1 MRKLVSYLL
10 NKRQKKKLAKRQGA
24 RHYDK
29 RSALE
34 ASLKNENE
42 FTIGWYKRRFGSEW
56 KEEYYRENVGR
67 IGNVSI
73 TTAYTKNDEMV
84 TKCNQI
90 LQLYFN
96 TLPYDNID
104 LTAYESD
111 MRYLINN
118 ENSILQEFAFIQTR
132 LDRNQLLKELTT
144 KYEGADILLKQAVSK
159 HTNLSKFLK
168 DIVKYTK
175 EMQDILYGYNTNFIM
190 AEY

>member
-1 MRKLVSYLL
+1 MTYPL

-42 FTIGWYKRRFGSEW
+42 FTLRWYKQYFGREW
-56 KEEYYRENVGR
+56 KEEYYRENYGK

-73 TTAYTKNDEMV
+73 TTAYTKNDEIVM
-84 TKCNQI
+84 KCNQI
-90 LQLYFN
+90 LQTYFN
-96 TLPYDNID
+96 TLPYDNIE

-118 ENSILQEFAFIQTR
+118 ESELLQDYAFIQSR
-132 LDRNQLLKELTT
+132 LDRNFILKETT
-144 KYEGADILLKQAVSK
+144 SKYEGADTLLRRAVSR
-159 HTNLSKFLK
+159 HTNLSKFLN

-175 EMQDILYGYNTNFIM
+175 QMLDIFDTYNMNFIM
-190 AEY
+190 SEY

>member
-1 MRKLVSYLL
+1 MNYLL

-42 FTIGWYKRRFGSEW
+42 FTLRWYKQYFGNEW
-56 KEEYYRENVGR
+56 KEEYYRQNVGR

-96 TLPYDNID
+96 TLPYDNIE
-104 LTAYESD
+104 LTAYDSD

-118 ENSILQEFAFIQTR
+118 ERDLLQDYAFIQTR
-132 LDRNQLLKELTT
+132 LDRNALLREATSN
-144 KYEGADILLKQAVSK
+144 YDDADTLLRQAVSK
-159 HTNLSKFLK
+159 HTNLSKFLN

-175 EMQDILYGYNTNFIM
+175 QMQDIFDTYNINFIM
-190 AEY
+190 ADY

>member
-1 MRKLVSYLL
+1 MSYLL

-34 ASLKNENE
+34 ASLKNENPFALE
-42 FTIGWYKRRFGSEW
+42 WYKQYFGREW
-56 KEEYYRENVGR
+56 KEEYYRENIGR

-73 TTAYTKNDEMV
+73 TTAYSKNDEMV
-84 TKCNQI
+84 MKCNQI
-90 LQLYFN
+90 LQTYFN
-96 TLPYDNID
+96 TLPYDNIE

-118 ENSILQEFAFIQTR
+118 EMDLLQDYGFIQSR
-132 LDRNQLLKELTT
+132 LDRNHLLKEATSN
-144 KYEGADILLKQAVSK
+144 YDDADKLLRQAVSK
-159 HTNLSKFLK
+159 HTNLSKFLN

-175 EMQDILYGYNTNFIM
+175 QMLDIFDTYNINFIM
-190 AEY
+190 SEY

>member
-1 MRKLVSYLL
+1 MNYLL
-10 NKRQKKKLAKRQGA
+10 NKRQKKKLAKKQGA

-34 ASLKNENE
+34 ASLKNEND
-42 FTIGWYKRRFGSEW
+42 FTITWYKKRFGSVW
-56 KEEYYRENVGR
+56 KEEYYKENYGR

-96 TLPYDNID
+96 TLPYDNIE

-118 ENSILQEFAFIQTR
+118 ESDIFNEYSFIQSR
-132 LDRNQLLKELTT
+132 LDRNSILREETSKYKDADMLLRR
-144 KYEGADILLKQAVSK
+144 AVSK

-175 EMQDILYGYNTNFIM
+175 EMQDIFKCYNNNFIM
-190 AEY
+190 STY

>member
-1 MRKLVSYLL
+1 MSYLL
-10 NKRQKKKLAKRQGA
+10 NKRQKKKLAKRHGA

-42 FTIGWYKRRFGSEW
+42 HAINFFKRRFGREW
-56 KEEYYRENVGR
+56 KEEYYRQNVGR

-73 TTAYTKNDEMV
+73 TTAYTKNDELV

-96 TLPYDNID
+96 TLPYDNIE
-104 LTAYESD
+104 LTAYDSD
-111 MRYLINN
+111 MRFLISHESDIFN
-118 ENSILQEFAFIQTR
+118 EYSFIQSR
-132 LDRNQLLKELTT
+132 LDRNFILKETT
-144 KYEGADILLKQAVSK
+144 SKYEDADTLLRRAVSK

-175 EMQDILYGYNTNFIM
+175 EMQEIFDGYNTNFIM
-190 AEY
+190 SEY

>member
-1 MRKLVSYLL
+1 MSYLL

-34 ASLKNENE
+34 ASLKNEND
-42 FTIGWYKRRFGSEW
+42 FTINWYKRRFGREW
-56 KEEYYRENVGR
+56 REEYYRENYAQ

-96 TLPYDNID
+96 TLPYDNIE

-118 ENSILQEFAFIQTR
+118 DRDLLQDYGFIQSR
-132 LDRNQLLKELTT
+132 LDRNHILKEAVSN
-144 KYEGADILLKQAVSK
+144 YDDADKLLRQAVSK
-159 HTNLSKFLK
+159 HSNLSKFLK

-175 EMQDILYGYNTNFIM
+175 QMLDIFDTYNTNFIM
-190 AEY
+190 SEY

>member
-1 MRKLVSYLL
+1 M
-10 NKRQKKKLAKRQGA
+10 NKRQKKKQAKRQGA

-34 ASLKNENE
+34 ASLKNEND
-42 FTIGWYKRRFGSEW
+42 FTIKWYKKRFGNEW
-56 KEEYYRENVGR
+56 KEEYYRQNVGR

-73 TTAYTKNDEMV
+73 TTAYTKNDGIV
-84 TKCNQI
+84 AKSNQI

-96 TLPYDNID
+96 TLPYDNIE

-118 ENSILQEFAFIQTR
+118 ESAIFDDYSFIQSR
-132 LDRNQLLKELTT
+132 LDRNSLLREATSN
-144 KYEGADILLKQAVSK
+144 YDDADKLLRQAVSR

-175 EMQDILYGYNTNFIM
+175 QMQDIFDTYNINFIM
-190 AEY
+190 SEY

>member
-1 MRKLVSYLL
+1 MNYLL

-34 ASLKNENE
+34 ASLKNENP
-42 FTIGWYKRRFGSEW
+42 FTIKWYKQYFRNEW
-56 KEEYYRENVGR
+56 KEEYYRQNVGR

-118 ENSILQEFAFIQTR
+118 ERDLLQDYGFIQSR
-132 LDRNQLLKELTT
+132 LDRNSLLREATSN
-144 KYEGADILLKQAVSK
+144 YDGADMLLRSAVSK
-159 HTNLSKFLK
+159 HTNLSKFLR

-175 EMQDILYGYNTNFIM
+175 EMQDIFNTYNMNFIM
-190 AEY
+190 ADY

>member
-1 MRKLVSYLL
+1 M

-34 ASLKNENE
+34 ASLKNEND
-42 FTIGWYKRRFGSEW
+42 FTIKWYKRRFGSEW
-56 KEEYYRENVGR
+56 KEEYLRQNIGK

-73 TTAYTKNDEMV
+73 TTAYTKNDELV

-96 TLPYDNID
+96 TLPYDNIE

-111 MRYLINN
+111 MRYLISH
-118 ENSILQEFAFIQTR
+118 ESDIFDEYSFIQIR
-132 LDRNQLLKELTT
+132 LDLNQVLKEITT
-144 KYEGADILLKQAVSK
+144 KYEDADTLLRRAVTK

-175 EMQDILYGYNTNFIM
+175 EMKDIFDGYNTNFIM
-190 AEY
+190 SEY

>member
-1 MRKLVSYLL
+1 MNCLL

-34 ASLKNENE
+34 ASLKNEND
-42 FTIGWYKRRFGSEW
+42 FAINWYKQRFGSEW
-56 KEEYYRENVGR
+56 KEEYYREHIGR

-84 TKCNQI
+84 TKCNQ
-90 LQLYFN
+90 LLDVYFN
-96 TLPYDNID
+96 TLPYDNIE
-104 LTAYESD
+104 LTAYDGD

-118 ENSILQEFAFIQTR
+118 ETDIFQDYSFIQSR
-132 LDRNQLLKELTT
+132 LDRNSILREAVTSYNDADTLLRR
-144 KYEGADILLKQAVSK
+144 AVSK
-159 HTNLSKFLK
+159 HTNLSKFLR

-175 EMQDILYGYNTNFIM
+175 EMQDIFDTYNINFIM
-190 AEY
+190 ADY

>member
-1 MRKLVSYLL
+1 MNYLL

-34 ASLKNENE
+34 ASFKNEND
-42 FTIGWYKRRFGSEW
+42 FTLAWYKRRFGSEW
-56 KEEYYRENVGR
+56 KEEYYRLNVGR

-73 TTAYTKNDEMV
+73 TTAYSKNDELV

-96 TLPYDNID
+96 TLPYDNIE

-118 ENSILQEFAFIQTR
+118 ESELLQDYSFIQSR
-132 LDRNQLLKELTT
+132 LDRNFILKETT
-144 KYEGADILLKQAVSK
+144 SKYEDADTLLRRAVSK

-175 EMQDILYGYNTNFIM
+175 QMQDIFDTYNTNFIM

>member
-1 MRKLVSYLL
+1 MRKWVSYLL

-34 ASLKNENE
+34 ASLKNEND
-42 FTIGWYKRRFGSEW
+42 FAISWYKKRFGSEW
-56 KEEYYRENVGR
+56 KEEYYRQNVGR

-73 TTAYTKNDEMV
+73 TTAYTKNDELV

-96 TLPYDNID
+96 TLPYDNIE
-104 LTAYESD
+104 LTAYDSD

-118 ENSILQEFAFIQTR
+118 ESDIFDDYSFIQSR
-132 LDRNQLLKELTT
+132 LDRNFILKETT
-144 KYEGADILLKQAVSK
+144 SKYEDADTLLRRAVSK

-175 EMQDILYGYNTNFIM
+175 EMQDIFDGYNTNFIM
-190 AEY
+190 SEY

>member
-1 MRKLVSYLL
+1 MSYPL

-34 ASLKNENE
+34 ASLKNEND
-42 FTIGWYKRRFGSEW
+42 FTLGWYKRRFGKDW
-56 KEEYYRENVGR
+56 KEEYYRENYGK

-96 TLPYDNID
+96 TLPYDNIE

-111 MRYLINN
+111 MRYLLNN
-118 ENSILQEFAFIQTR
+118 EGDLLQDYGFIQSR
-132 LDRNQLLKELTT
+132 LDRNSLLREATS
-144 KYEGADILLKQAVSK
+144 KYDDADTLLRRAISK
-159 HTNLSKFLK
+159 HTNLSKFLR

-175 EMQDILYGYNTNFIM
+175 QMGDIFDTYNIKFIM

>member
-1 MRKLVSYLL
+1 MSYLL
-10 NKRQKKKLAKRQGA
+10 NKRQKKKLAKRRGA

-34 ASLKNENE
+34 ASLKNEND
-42 FTIGWYKRRFGSEW
+42 FTIGWYKRRFGKDW
-56 KEEYYRENVGR
+56 KEEYYRENYGK

-73 TTAYTKNDEMV
+73 TTAYTKNNEMV

-96 TLPYDNID
+96 TLPYDNIE

-111 MRYLINN
+111 MRFLINN
-118 ENSILQEFAFIQTR
+118 ESDLLQDYAFIQSR
-132 LDRNQLLKELTT
+132 LDRNHVLKESTSNYDDAET
-144 KYEGADILLKQAVSK
+144 LLRHAVSK

-175 EMQDILYGYNTNFIM
+175 EMLNIFDTYNTNFIM
-190 AEY
+190 SEY

>member
-1 MRKLVSYLL
+1 MSCLL

-29 RSALE
+29 RSVLE
-34 ASLKNENE
+34 ASLKNENPNAIE
-42 FTIGWYKRRFGSEW
+42 WYKQYFGREW
-56 KEEYYRENVGR
+56 KEEYYSQNIGR
-67 IGNVSI
+67 VGNVSI

-90 LQLYFN
+90 LQTYFN
-96 TLPYDNID
+96 TLPYDNIE

-118 ENSILQEFAFIQTR
+118 ESDLLQDYAFIQSR
-132 LDRNQLLKELTT
+132 LDRNFILKETT
-144 KYEGADILLKQAVSK
+144 SKYEDADTLLRRAVSK

-175 EMQDILYGYNTNFIM
+175 EMKDIFDGYNTNFIM
-190 AEY
+190 SEY

>member
-1 MRKLVSYLL
+1 MSYLL

-34 ASLKNENE
+34 ASLKNEND
-42 FTIGWYKRRFGSEW
+42 FTIGWYKRRFGGEW
-56 KEEYYRENVGR
+56 KEEYLRQNVGK

-90 LQLYFN
+90 LQSYFN
-96 TLPYDNID
+96 TLPYDNIE

-118 ENSILQEFAFIQTR
+118 ESDLLQDYAFIQSR
-132 LDRNQLLKELTT
+132 LDRNFILKEATS
-144 KYEGADILLKQAVSK
+144 KYENADTLLRQAVSK

-175 EMQDILYGYNTNFIM
+175 EMQEIFDGYNTNFIM
-190 AEY
+190 SEY

>member
-1 MRKLVSYLL
+1 M

-34 ASLKNENE
+34 ASLKNEND
-42 FTIGWYKRRFGSEW
+42 FTIGWYKRRFGNEW
-56 KEEYYRENVGR
+56 KEEYLMQNIGK

-73 TTAYTKNDEMV
+73 TTAYTKNDELV

-96 TLPYDNID
+96 TLPYDNIE

-118 ENSILQEFAFIQTR
+118 ESDLLQDYGFIQSR
-132 LDRNQLLKELTT
+132 LDRNFILKETT
-144 KYEGADILLKQAVSK
+144 SKYENADTLLRRAVSK
-159 HTNLSKFLK
+159 HTNLSKFLR

-175 EMQDILYGYNTNFIM
+175 EMKEIFEGYNTNFIM
-190 AEY
+190 SEY

>member
-1 MRKLVSYLL
+1 M
-10 NKRQKKKLAKRQGA
+10 NKRQKKKLAKSQGA

-34 ASLKNENE
+34 ASLKNEND
-42 FTIGWYKRRFGSEW
+42 FTISWYKQRFGSEW
-56 KEEYYRENVGR
+56 KEEYFSQNVGK

-73 TTAYTKNDEMV
+73 TTAYSKNDELV

-96 TLPYDNID
+96 TLPYDNIE

-118 ENSILQEFAFIQTR
+118 ERDLLQDYGFIQSR
-132 LDRNQLLKELTT
+132 LDRNRLLKEATT
-144 KYEGADILLKQAVSK
+144 NYEDADTLLRQAVSK

-175 EMQDILYGYNTNFIM
+175 EMLDIFDTYNTNFIM
-190 AEY
+190 SEY

>member
-1 MRKLVSYLL
+1 MNYLL
-10 NKRQKKKLAKRQGA
+10 NKRQKKKLAKRKGA

-56 KEEYYRENVGR
+56 KEEYYSQNVGR

-73 TTAYTKNDEMV
+73 TTAYTKNDELV

-96 TLPYDNID
+96 TLPYDNIE

-118 ENSILQEFAFIQTR
+118 ERDLLQDYAFIQTR
-132 LDRNQLLKELTT
+132 LDRNAILREATSNYDDADKLLRR
-144 KYEGADILLKQAVSK
+144 AVSK
-159 HTNLSKFLK
+159 HSNLSKFLK

-175 EMQDILYGYNTNFIM
+175 EMQGIFDTYNINFIM
-190 AEY
+190 ADY

>member
-1 MRKLVSYLL
+1 MNYLL

-34 ASLKNENE
+34 ANLKNEND
-42 FTIGWYKRRFGSEW
+42 FALNWYKQRFGKDW
-56 KEEYYRENVGR
+56 KEEYYRENYGK

-84 TKCNQI
+84 MKCNQI
-90 LQLYFN
+90 LQTYFN
-96 TLPYDNID
+96 TLPYDNIE

-118 ENSILQEFAFIQTR
+118 ESDLLQDYAFIQSR
-132 LDRNQLLKELTT
+132 LDRNFILKETT
-144 KYEGADILLKQAVSK
+144 SKYENADTLLRQAVSK
-159 HTNLSKFLK
+159 HTNLSKFLR

-175 EMQDILYGYNTNFIM
+175 EMQEIFDGYNTNFIM
-190 AEY
+190 SEY

>member
-1 MRKLVSYLL
+1 MNYLL

-34 ASLKNENE
+34 ASLKNEND
-42 FTIGWYKRRFGSEW
+42 FTIGWYKRRFGNEW
-56 KEEYYRENVGR
+56 KEEYYTQNVGR

-73 TTAYTKNDEMV
+73 TTAYTKNDELV
-84 TKCNQI
+84 TKSNQI
-90 LQLYFN
+90 LQTYFN
-96 TLPYDNID
+96 TLPYDNIE

-118 ENSILQEFAFIQTR
+118 ERDLLQDYGFIQSR
-132 LDRNQLLKELTT
+132 LDRNHLLKETISN
-144 KYEGADILLKQAVSK
+144 YDDADTLLRRAVSK

-175 EMQDILYGYNTNFIM
+175 EMLDIFDTYNTNFIM
-190 AEY
+190 SEY

>member
-1 MRKLVSYLL
+1 MSYLL

-24 RHYDK
+24 RHYDR
-29 RSALE
+29 RSVLE
-34 ASLKNENE
+34 ASLKSEND
-42 FTIGWYKRRFGSEW
+42 FTIKWYKQYFKREW
-56 KEEYYRENVGR
+56 KEEYYRENYGR

-73 TTAYTKNDEMV
+73 TAAYTKNDEMV

-96 TLPYDNID
+96 TLPYDNIA

-118 ENSILQEFAFIQTR
+118 ERDLLQDYGFIQSR
-132 LDRNQLLKELTT
+132 LDRNNILKEAVSN
-144 KYEGADILLKQAVSK
+144 YDDADKLLRQAVSK

-175 EMQDILYGYNTNFIM
+175 QMLDIFDTYNTNFIM

>member
-1 MRKLVSYLL
+1 MNYLL

-34 ASLKNENE
+34 ASLKNEND
-42 FTIGWYKRRFGSEW
+42 FAIKWYKKRFGEEW
-56 KEEYYRENVGR
+56 KEEYYRQNVGR

-73 TTAYTKNDEMV
+73 TTAYTKNDEIV

-90 LQLYFN
+90 LQTYFN
-96 TLPYDNID
+96 TLPYDNIE
-104 LTAYESD
+104 LTAYDSD

-118 ENSILQEFAFIQTR
+118 ESDIFNDYSFIQSR
-132 LDRNQLLKELTT
+132 LDRNFILKEATS
-144 KYEGADILLKQAVSK
+144 KYEDADTLLRRAVSK

-175 EMQDILYGYNTNFIM
+175 EMKNIFDGYNINFIM

>member
-1 MRKLVSYLL
+1 MSYLL

-24 RHYDK
+24 SHYDK

-34 ASLKNENE
+34 ASLKNEND
-42 FTIGWYKRRFGSEW
+42 FTIGWYKRRFGKEW
-56 KEEYYRENVGR
+56 KEEYYSQNIAR

-96 TLPYDNID
+96 TLPYDKID

-118 ENSILQEFAFIQTR
+118 ERDLLQDYAFIQSR
-132 LDRNQLLKELTT
+132 LDRNHLLKEATT
-144 KYEGADILLKQAVSK
+144 NYDNADKLLRQAVSK
-159 HTNLSKFLK
+159 HSNLSKFLK
-168 DIVKYTK
+168 DVVKYTK
-175 EMQDILYGYNTNFIM
+175 EMKDIFDTYNTNFIM
-190 AEY
+190 SEY

>member
-1 MRKLVSYLL
+1 MNYLL

-34 ASLKNENE
+34 ASLKNEND
-42 FTIGWYKRRFGSEW
+42 FTVDWYKRRFGREW
-56 KEEYYRENVGR
+56 KEEYYREHHAR

-96 TLPYDNID
+96 TLPYDNIE

-118 ENSILQEFAFIQTR
+118 ESNLLQDYAFIQSR
-132 LDRNQLLKELTT
+132 LDRNHILKEATSNFDDT
-144 KYEGADILLKQAVSK
+144 DKLLRQAVSK

-175 EMQDILYGYNTNFIM
+175 EMLDIFDTYNTNFIM
-190 AEY
+190 SEY

>member
-1 MRKLVSYLL
+1 MSCLL

-34 ASLKNENE
+34 ASLKNEND
-42 FTIGWYKRRFGSEW
+42 FTIKWYKKRFGKEW
-56 KEEYYRENVGR
+56 KEEYYREHYGT

-73 TTAYTKNDEMV
+73 TTAYTKNDELV

-96 TLPYDNID
+96 TLPYDNIG

-118 ENSILQEFAFIQTR
+118 ERGLLQGYAFIQSR
-132 LDRNQLLKELTT
+132 LDRNSLLREATSNYDDGDK
-144 KYEGADILLKQAVSK
+144 LLRQAVSK
-159 HTNLSKFLK
+159 HTNLSKFLN

-175 EMQDILYGYNTNFIM
+175 QMQDIFDTYNINFIM
-190 AEY
+190 ADY

>member
-1 MRKLVSYLL
+1 M

-34 ASLKNENE
+34 ASLKNEND
-42 FTIGWYKRRFGSEW
+42 FTIKWYKKRFGNEW
-56 KEEYYRENVGR
+56 KDEYYRQNVGR

-73 TTAYTKNDEMV
+73 TTAYTKNDEIV
-84 TKCNQI
+84 AKSNQI

-96 TLPYDNID
+96 TLPYDNIE

-118 ENSILQEFAFIQTR
+118 ESAIFDDYSFIQSR
-132 LDRNQLLKELTT
+132 LDRNSLLREATSN
-144 KYEGADILLKQAVSK
+144 YDDADKLLRQAVSR

-175 EMQDILYGYNTNFIM
+175 QMQDIFDTYNINFIM
-190 AEY
+190 SEY

>member
-1 MRKLVSYLL
+1 MNYLL

-34 ASLKNENE
+34 ASLKSEND
-42 FTIGWYKRRFGSEW
+42 FTIGWYKRRFGKEW
-56 KEEYYRENVGR
+56 KEEYYRKNVGR

-96 TLPYDNID
+96 TLPYDNIG

-118 ENSILQEFAFIQTR
+118 ESDLLQDYGFIQSR
-132 LDRNQLLKELTT
+132 LDRNYLLKEATSN
-144 KYEGADILLKQAVSK
+144 YDDADKLLRQAVSK

-175 EMQDILYGYNTNFIM
+175 EMKEIFDTYNTSFIM
-190 AEY
+190 SEY

>member
-1 MRKLVSYLL
+1 MNYLL

-34 ASLKNENE
+34 ASLKNENP
-42 FTIGWYKRRFGSEW
+42 FAINFYKKKFGSEW
-56 KEEYYRENVGR
+56 KEEYYRQNVGR

-73 TTAYTKNDEMV
+73 TTAYTKNDELV

-96 TLPYDNID
+96 TLPYDNIE

-111 MRYLINN
+111 MRYLIRNQD
-118 ENSILQEFAFIQTR
+118 SILQEFAFIETR
-132 LDRNQLLKELTT
+132 LDRNRLLKELTS
-144 KYEGADILLKQAVSK
+144 KYEGADTLLRRAVSK
-159 HTNLSKFLK
+159 HTNLSKFLN
-168 DIVKYTK
+168 DIEKYTK
-175 EMQDILYGYNTNFIM
+175 EMQKILYGYNSDFIM

>member
-1 MRKLVSYLL
+1 MNYLL

-34 ASLKNENE
+34 ASLKNEND
-42 FTIGWYKRRFGSEW
+42 FTIGWYKRRFGREW
-56 KEEYYRENVGR
+56 KEEYYREHYGR

-73 TTAYTKNDEMV
+73 TTAYTKNDEIV
-84 TKCNQI
+84 TKSNQI

-96 TLPYDNID
+96 TLPYDNIE

-118 ENSILQEFAFIQTR
+118 ERDLLQDYAFIQSR
-132 LDRNQLLKELTT
+132 LDRNHILKEATSN
-144 KYEGADILLKQAVSK
+144 YDDADKLLRQAVSK

-175 EMQDILYGYNTNFIM
+175 QMLDIFDTYNTNFIM
-190 AEY
+190 SDY

>member
-1 MRKLVSYLL
+1 MSYLL

-34 ASLKNENE
+34 ASLKNENDHALR
-42 FTIGWYKRRFGSEW
+42 WYKQYFGSEW
-56 KEEYYRENVGR
+56 KEEYYREHIGR

-84 TKCNQI
+84 MKCNQI
-90 LQLYFN
+90 LQRYFN
-96 TLPYDNID
+96 TLPYDNIE
-104 LTAYESD
+104 LTAYEND

-118 ENSILQEFAFIQTR
+118 ESAILQDYAFIQSR
-132 LDRNQLLKELTT
+132 LDRNFILKEVTS
-144 KYEGADILLKQAVSK
+144 KYEDADTLLRQAVSK

-175 EMQDILYGYNTNFIM
+175 EMTEIFDGYNTNFIM
-190 AEY
+190 SSY

>member
-1 MRKLVSYLL
+1 MNYLL

-34 ASLKNENE
+34 ASLKNEND
-42 FTIGWYKRRFGSEW
+42 FTISWYKRRFGSEW
-56 KEEYYRENVGR
+56 KEEYFSQNVGK

-73 TTAYTKNDEMV
+73 TTAYSKNDELV

-96 TLPYDNID
+96 TLPYDNIE

-118 ENSILQEFAFIQTR
+118 ESDIFDDYSFIQSR
-132 LDRNQLLKELTT
+132 LDRNRLLKEATT
-144 KYEGADILLKQAVSK
+144 NYEDADTLLRQAVSK

-175 EMQDILYGYNTNFIM
+175 EMLHIFDTYNTNFIM
-190 AEY
+190 SEY

>member
-1 MRKLVSYLL
+1 MSYLL

-34 ASLKNENE
+34 ASLKNEND
-42 FTIGWYKRRFGSEW
+42 FTLNWYKQYFRSDW
-56 KEEYYRENVGR
+56 KEEYFRENYGR

-73 TTAYTKNDEMV
+73 TTAYTKNDEVVM
-84 TKCNQI
+84 KCNQI
-90 LQLYFN
+90 LQSYFN
-96 TLPYDNID
+96 TLPYDNIE

-118 ENSILQEFAFIQTR
+118 ESNLLQDYGFIQSR
-132 LDRNQLLKELTT
+132 LDRNHLLKEATSE
-144 KYEGADILLKQAVSK
+144 YDGADKLLRQAVSK

-175 EMQDILYGYNTNFIM
+175 QMLDIFDRYNINFIM
-190 AEY
+190 SDY

>member
-1 MRKLVSYLL
+1 MTCLL

-24 RHYDK
+24 KHYDK

-34 ASLKNENE
+34 ASLKNEND
-42 FTIGWYKRRFGSEW
+42 FTIGWYKRRFGKEW
-56 KEEYYRENVGR
+56 KEEYYRENYGK

-96 TLPYDNID
+96 TLPYDNIE

-118 ENSILQEFAFIQTR
+118 ERDLLQDYAFIQSR
-132 LDRNQLLKELTT
+132 LDRNFILKETT
-144 KYEGADILLKQAVSK
+144 SKYENADALLRQAVSK
-159 HTNLSKFLK
+159 HTNLSKFLR

-175 EMQDILYGYNTNFIM
+175 EMKDIFDGYNTNFIM
-190 AEY
+190 SEY

>member
-1 MRKLVSYLL
+1 MSYLL

-34 ASLKNENE
+34 ASLKNEND
-42 FTIGWYKRRFGSEW
+42 FTIGWYKRRFGREW
-56 KEEYYRENVGR
+56 KEEYLRQNIGK

-73 TTAYTKNDEMV
+73 TTAYTKNDELV
-84 TKCNQI
+84 TKGNQI

-96 TLPYDNID
+96 TLPYDNIE

-118 ENSILQEFAFIQTR
+118 ETDLLQDYAFIQSR
-132 LDRNQLLKELTT
+132 LDRNSLLRETT
-144 KYEGADILLKQAVSK
+144 SKYDDSDKLLRQAVSK

-175 EMQDILYGYNTNFIM
+175 DMQDIFETYNINFIM
-190 AEY
+190 ADY